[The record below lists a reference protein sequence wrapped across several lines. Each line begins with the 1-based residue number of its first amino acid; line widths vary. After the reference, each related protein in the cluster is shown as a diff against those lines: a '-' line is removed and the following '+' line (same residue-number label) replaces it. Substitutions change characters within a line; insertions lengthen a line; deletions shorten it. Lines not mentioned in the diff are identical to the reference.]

1 MDPILE
7 KEIQNLIDNHKGD
20 EGRLEF
26 ILSSVQNNKELYNSD
41 QKFLVNLL
49 EKHSYDPH
57 IFQHLKFFNPKII
70 EKKINVTT
78 FADNI
83 DDSYIFKD
91 KIHEDVSFTHK
102 NKRNA
107 TILAVVLGIM
117 GIGGI
122 GHFYIRRTAR
132 GLGFLFSMIAIFLFA
147 VAVELSFLQYIPIID
162 MPWNMPE
169 FFTFI
174 GLIPIFLFVANTA
187 IFIWQIIDVRKLCNN
202 YNDHFIKTQ
211 ENLW

>member
-1 MDPILE
+1 MDSILA
-7 KEIQNLIDNHKGD
+7 KEIQNLIDDKRGD
-20 EGRLEF
+20 TGRLEF
-26 ILSSVQNNKELYNSD
+26 ILSSIQENKNIYNTD
-41 QKFLVNLL
+41 QKFLIDLL
-49 EKHSYDPH
+49 EKHSLDEN
-57 IFQHLKFFNPKII
+57 ILEHLHFFNQKNMPKK
-70 EKKINVTT
+70 ETVTT

-83 DDSYIFKD
+83 SDISQNIVYDHKSL
-91 KIHEDVSFTHK
+91 TPK

-107 TILAVVLGIM
+107 TVLAVVLGIM

-122 GHFYIRRTAR
+122 GHLYIRRTAR

-147 VAVELSFLQYIPIID
+147 VAVALSFLQYVPIIYNE
-162 MPWNMPE
+162 WNTPE

-174 GLIPIFLFVANTA
+174 GLIPIFLFVVNIA

>member
-1 MDPILE
+1 MDSILS
-7 KEIQNLIDNHKGD
+7 KEIQNLIDNRRGD
-20 EGRLEF
+20 TGRLEF
-26 ILSSVQNNKELYNSD
+26 ILISIQENKELYNSD
-41 QKFLVNLL
+41 QKFLIDLL
-49 EKHSYDPH
+49 EKHSLDEN
-57 IFQHLKFFNPKII
+57 ILDHLHFFNQKNMPKK
-70 EKKINVTT
+70 ETVTT

-83 DDSYIFKD
+83 SDS
-91 KIHEDVSFTHK
+91 DVSQNIIYDHKSLNPK

-107 TILAVVLGIM
+107 TVLAVVLGIM
-117 GIGGI
+117 GIGGM
-122 GHFYIRRTAR
+122 GHLYIRRTAR
-132 GLGFLFSMIAIFLFA
+132 GLGFLFSMIAIFLLA

-162 MPWNMPE
+162 IAWNMPE

-174 GLIPIFLFVANTA
+174 GLIPIFLFVVNTA

>member
-1 MDPILE
+1 MDSILS
-7 KEIQNLIDNHKGD
+7 KEIQNLIDDRRGD
-20 EGRLEF
+20 TGRLEF
-26 ILSSVQNNKELYNSD
+26 ILSSIQENKEIYNSD
-41 QKFLVNLL
+41 QKFLIDLL
-49 EKHSYDPH
+49 EKYSLDEN
-57 IFQHLKFFNPKII
+57 ILEQLDFFNQKNMPKK
-70 EKKINVTT
+70 ETVTT

-83 DDSYIFKD
+83 TNTDISQDMIYDHKSL
-91 KIHEDVSFTHK
+91 TPK

-107 TILAVVLGIM
+107 TVLAVVLGIM

-122 GHFYIRRTAR
+122 GHLYIKRTAR

-147 VAVELSFLQYIPIID
+147 VAVELTILQYIPIIYL
-162 MPWNMPE
+162 PWNIPE
-169 FFTFI
+169 SLFFA
-174 GLIPIFLFVANTA
+174 LIPIFLFVVNTA